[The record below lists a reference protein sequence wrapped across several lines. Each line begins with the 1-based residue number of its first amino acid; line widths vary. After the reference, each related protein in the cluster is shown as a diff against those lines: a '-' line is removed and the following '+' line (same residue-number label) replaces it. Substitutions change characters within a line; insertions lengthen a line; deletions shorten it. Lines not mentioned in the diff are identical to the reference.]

1 MKVQMKVK
9 MKARKKKMLK
19 MLSLHLIHLRSCFH
33 LPLSCSSLFGVLM
46 PGGEVSRV
54 LLFAQAIVHR
64 CFPLGLCLRLVGF
77 TNKYLVLVFGVDF
90 KCGELCES
98 PICLGKCV

>member
-1 MKVQMKVK
+1 
-9 MKARKKKMLK
+9 
-19 MLSLHLIHLRSCFH
+19 
-33 LPLSCSSLFGVLM
+33 
-46 PGGEVSRV
+46 VSRV

-77 TNKYLVLVFGVDF
+77 TNKHLVLVFGVDF

-98 PICLGKCV
+98 PICLGKCVLNYCMRLCYLCVLSILFSLMHG